1 MAWIL
6 VIFSIAVIIDFLPIV
21 HQKNKKAIIIFI
33 VVFIFAFIY
42 NLLVVLNVDIT
53 STLMHVIKFFQSIG
67 ITYPPT

>member
-67 ITYPPT
+67 ITYPPN